1 MKKEYLI
8 IFIVL
13 LVAIVGGFAL
23 KVNKSGNEDVT
34 QETQVI
40 ENEGEVEK
48 NTVTYTDSGFAPDS
62 FVVTAG
68 TTVTFIDQSDNTMWV
83 GSDPHP
89 VHTDHS
95 AFDQR
100 QTGNSYS
107 FTFTETG
114 TYNYHN
120 HMFPTHTGVVIVE

>member
-13 LVAIVGGFAL
+13 LVAIVGFFFL
-23 KVNKSGNEDVT
+23 KGNKSDNEDVT
-34 QETQVI
+34 QEPQVV
-40 ENEGEVEK
+40 ENGREN
-48 NTVTYTDSGFAPDS
+48 NTVTYSDSGFVPDS
-62 FVVTAG
+62 LVVAVG
-68 TTVTFIDQSDNTMWV
+68 TTVTFIDQSGNTMWV

-89 VHTDHS
+89 VHSDHP

-100 QTGNSYS
+100 QTGESYS

>member
-8 IFIVL
+8 IFIIL

-89 VHTDHS
+89 VHTDYS
-95 AFDQR
+95 AFDQLK
-100 QTGNSYS
+100 TGESYS

>member
-13 LVAIVGGFAL
+13 LVAIVGFFFL
-23 KVNKSGNEDVT
+23 KGNKSDNEDVT
-34 QETQVI
+34 QEPQVV
-40 ENEGEVEK
+40 ENGREN
-48 NTVTYTDSGFAPDS
+48 NTVTDSDSGFVPDS
-62 FVVTAG
+62 LVVAVG
-68 TTVTFIDQSDNTMWV
+68 TTVTFIDQSGNTMWV

-89 VHTDHS
+89 VHSDHP
-95 AFDQR
+95 AFDQLK
-100 QTGNSYS
+100 TGESFS

-120 HMFPTHTGVVIVE
+120 HMFPTRTGVVIVE